1 MKALLYMGLV
11 AMMLLAPMSFAQAVA
26 ADELQDKT
34 DAGVLPESALY
45 GIDIAFERIQLALTN
60 DPAKKAELALANAKE
75 HLAEAKVEAKADKHT
90 EKDKALA
97 KHDESLGDV
106 EKAKQGLSEEQR
118 AHVQEMLQKHVD
130 RLTAV
135 REKLIAKGVDS
146 RGVDNAIESSSKV
159 LLKVK
164 SENLPSGKM
173 SVETIDNAARN
184 AREEQKR
191 LQGFK

>member
-1 MKALLYMGLV
+1 MKVLLYMGTML
-11 AMMLLAPMSFAQAVA
+11 MLLLAPMSFAQEVA
-26 ADELQDKT
+26 AEELQDKT
-34 DAGVLPESALY
+34 DAGILPENALY
-45 GIDIAFERIQLALTN
+45 GIDIALERIQLALTN

-75 HLAEAKVEAKADKHT
+75 HLAEAKIEAKADKHA
-90 EKDKALA
+90 EKDKALE
-97 KHDESLGDV
+97 KHNEALSDV

-118 AHVQEMLQKHVD
+118 AHVQEQLQKHVD

-164 SENLPSGKM
+164 SETLPSGKM
-173 SVETIDNAARN
+173 NGETIDNTARN
-184 AREEQKR
+184 AREEQQR
-191 LQGFK
+191 LQGYK